1 MSASTETSPLLP
13 GHTEPAEGSAQEASP
28 DTQLEANHGAPL
40 EGQSQQRAIRTI
52 RILLFATSIAA
63 TAFGVALFTIC
74 NIHGFGY
81 FPMSSYLL
89 SFIVMVCLVIQRYSF
104 VLDH

>member
-13 GHTEPAEGSAQEASP
+13 GHTEPAEGPAEEASP

-40 EGQSQQRAIRTI
+40 EAQSHQRAIRTI

-63 TAFGVALFTIC
+63 TAFGVASLIIC
-74 NIHGFGY
+74 NINGFGRY
-81 FPMSSYLL
+81 QMSSYLS
-89 SFIVMVCLVIQRYSF
+89 SFVVMVCLIIQRY
-104 VLDH
+104 